1 MKKIMAIYLLFGCT
15 IGLSAM
21 DWSRLF
27 DSIKQKEA
35 RKEEIRK
42 RAQEATDQIKKLL
55 NIEKV
60 TFRQFG
66 DLMRPRWIPD
76 AIKQGAD
83 ANLQDEDGCSLLM
96 AASRGQ
102 HNVCVVGM
110 PSLLRQKTL
119 RIDMQDKRGRTA
131 LDCHN
136 SEAIELLLKAG
147 ANPYIRGMDGCMLWH
162 RVVRNCTWNAL
173 RVLKIFLKCGID
185 VNVSD
190 LKGTTPLMDI
200 AQDKCDPSIAL
211 VKEKKDY
218 HDNENVKKV
227 QLLLDFGA
235 DRTMKDSAGKTA
247 LDYAKENG
255 NLAIEQLL
263 TQKNQKL
270 L

>member
-1 MKKIMAIYLLFGCT
+1 MLVCIFNTSLL
-15 IGLSAM
+15 AM
-21 DWSRLF
+21 DWSQLF

-35 RKEEIRK
+35 IREEIRK
-42 RAQEATDQIKKLL
+42 RAQEATDMIKQLL
-55 NIEKV
+55 KV
-60 TFRQFG
+60 EHCKFRQAG
-66 DLMRPRWIPD
+66 DLMRPQWMPD

-83 ANLQDEDGCSLLM
+83 ANLQDEEGCSLLM
-96 AASRGQ
+96 AASRGR
-102 HNVCVVGM
+102 HNVYVIGM

-119 RIDMQDKRGRTA
+119 RIDMQDKQGRTA
-131 LDCHN
+131 LDCGN
-136 SEAIELLLKAG
+136 SEAIKLLLRAG
-147 ANPYIRGMDGCMLWH
+147 ANPYIRGVDGCTKWH
-162 RVVRNCTWNAL
+162 GVVRNCTWNAL

-185 VNVSD
+185 ANVSD

-200 AQDKCDPSIAL
+200 AQDKCDPSLAL
-211 VKEKKDY
+211 IKEKKDY

-227 QLLLDFGA
+227 QLLLEYGA
-235 DRTMKDSAGKTA
+235 DRTMKDCAGKTA